1 MNKKKAKQT
10 IENQQIPNKHTKQS
24 FKLNL
29 ALILIESP
37 SFISKAGAKYCGSSI
52 GFALLT

>member
-10 IENQQIPNKHTKQS
+10 IEKQQIPNKHTKQS